1 MIITRRLQ
9 GACLTIRKFIF
20 LQIRFYMMMMIG
32 GQDIGQFS
40 TFSNKSSIWIAEL
53 RDQNRK
59 VVGLERSVLGKTN
72 DF

>member
-1 MIITRRLQ
+1 MIYPVLFDNVS
-9 GACLTIRKFIF
+9 AIF
-20 LQIRFYMMMMIG
+20 FPDQTLYDDDDW

>member
-1 MIITRRLQ
+1 
-9 GACLTIRKFIF
+9 
-20 LQIRFYMMMMIG
+20 MMMMIG